1 MGWAGLSADTI
12 DENTNPLAW
21 PLYSSAS
28 DLAGLPTTVISVN
41 ECGEHT
47 NRLCV
52 CLCVFLC
59 VCLSACVPVC
69 LSPC

>member
-1 MGWAGLSADTI
+1 MSGLAADTI

-41 ECGEHT
+41 ECGEYS
-47 NRLCV
+47 RAVCQRAVVCV
-52 CLCVFLC
+52 V
-59 VCLSACVPVC
+59 
-69 LSPC
+69 